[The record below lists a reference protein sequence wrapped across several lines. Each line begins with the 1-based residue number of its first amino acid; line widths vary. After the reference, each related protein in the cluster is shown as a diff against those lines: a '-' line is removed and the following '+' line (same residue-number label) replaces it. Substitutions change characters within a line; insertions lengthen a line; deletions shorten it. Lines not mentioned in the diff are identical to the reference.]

1 MHFLRRKRTNRI
13 HATTQLLGTK
23 QEQEFLRLEAE
34 RREFVR
40 CSGMH
45 TQEVRAIVEAVCKK
59 KWSMTHPF
67 SSSEFLIP
75 AFTKGIPEQL
85 EDICSFHGEIAVYS
99 ALLMSLFLNLGFEA
113 PLTKKERFEFVMAYH
128 LGWACGWVNIMFSVF
143 FRMAK
148 AS

>member
-1 MHFLRRKRTNRI
+1 MYFFRRKRTNRI

-23 QEQEFLRLEAE
+23 HEQEFLRLEAE

-59 KWSMTHPF
+59 EWSMTHPF
-67 SSSEFLIP
+67 SCSELLIP

-99 ALLMSLFLNLGFEA
+99 ALLMSLFL
-113 PLTKKERFEFVMAYH
+113 
-128 LGWACGWVNIMFSVF
+128 I
-143 FRMAK
+143 FRLAFR
-148 AS
+148 SNNGSL